1 MNKDKIIDVLGDLT
15 FFVGLL
21 ILQAHR
27 YYTKS
32 TIDDSKMISVMLR
45 RLCTEIVL
53 SKDDVTAI
61 ITVADNKL
69 NKTMNKISEEEE

>member
-1 MNKDKIIDVLGDLT
+1 
-15 FFVGLL
+15 
-21 ILQAHR
+21 
-27 YYTKS
+27 
-32 TIDDSKMISVMLR
+32 MISVMLR
-45 RLCTEIVL
+45 RLCTEIGL